1 MACKPVVSLQMPSVP
16 AAVPQDGELPTLL
29 QARARKEHP
38 WNRKRFSKANSLQIS
53 LPEPDQ
59 LEAYPAEAVRVQ
71 NTFIHVASPTPESL
85 ERVAQSCPS
94 RHIGS
99 LKDAFKEDHT
109 TSLEPKQ
116 VLCLE
121 EVLFEP
127 SMPSTPEPL
136 QMGMNFP
143 SCYGYQ
149 MTPEKLRRHPLGSE
163 IAEWQPAPGMEG
175 LHGPPPMPGNWPLP
189 SQQLGAYPQQIP
201 PHLAALPPQP
211 LGNVMPPVMPEVNM
225 TEYMLPMP
233 SEPAPGSAELPSVGS
248 KGHGSGEC
256 KPCAF
261 LHVKGC
267 DNGAMCKFC
276 HLCDAGEK
284 KRRQKAKKAAFRGGA

>member
-1 MACKPVVSLQMPSVP
+1 
-16 AAVPQDGELPTLL
+16 LL
-29 QARARKEHP
+29 KARARKEEHP
-38 WNRKRFSKANSLQIS
+38 WNRKRFPKANSLQIS
-53 LPEPDQ
+53 VPEPDQ

-71 NTFIHVASPTPESL
+71 NTFIHVATPTPESF

-94 RHIGS
+94 SHIGR
-99 LKDAFKEDHT
+99 LKDSFKEDRT
-109 TSLEPKQ
+109 TSSEYKQ

-136 QMGMNFP
+136 QMGGMGFP
-143 SCYGYQ
+143 PCYAYQ
-149 MTPEKLRRHPLGSE
+149 MSPEKLSHPLGSDV
-163 IAEWQPAPGMEG
+163 AEWQPPPGMQ
-175 LHGPPPMPGNWPLP
+175 GPAPPMPGWAMP
-189 SQQLGAYPQQIP
+189 SQQQLGAYPQMT
-201 PHLAALPPQP
+201 AVPPQP
-211 LGNVMPPVMPEVNM
+211 VPGSVMPPVMPEV
-225 TEYMLPMP
+225 MLPMP
-233 SEPAPGSAELPSVGS
+233 SEPAPGSAEMPSVGS
-248 KGHGSGEC
+248 RGHSIGEC